1 MRKRGYT
8 LIEALVSAVLLAVGI
23 VSGLSAM
30 SNMTRTEGKA
40 RETQLFWKIAQE
52 KFDEVRATGD
62 IDFAP
67 VDGTFE
73 EPDRAGISWS
83 VSTEPSDV
91 ENLTT
96 VRVQVYRTS
105 EGEDSGITLSTLIFV
120 QPEVTEPAAGGAN

>member
-83 VSTEPSDV
+83 VETEPSDV